1 MNKET
6 MKIGHE
12 FQKKNEITVFD
23 FQPEKGTFFI
33 NLHQSFDDHCV
44 YIAML
49 EDYWKTQFS
58 GKKVLSDC

>member
-1 MNKET
+1 

-33 NLHQSFDDHCV
+33 NLHQ
-44 YIAML
+44 
-49 EDYWKTQFS
+49 
-58 GKKVLSDC
+58 